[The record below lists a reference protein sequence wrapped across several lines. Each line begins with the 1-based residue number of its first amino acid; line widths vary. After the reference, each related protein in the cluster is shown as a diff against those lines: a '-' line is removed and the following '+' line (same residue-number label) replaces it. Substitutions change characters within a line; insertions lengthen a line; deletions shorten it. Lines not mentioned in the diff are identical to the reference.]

1 LAKYEKTEVTLSDD
15 QHEEMSA
22 IVNEIEEKSRDE
34 LEKIF
39 AEGDTHG
46 VGTQVREV
54 WITDKRQQLDQFRAD
69 QQRNSESV
77 FKQKHDIIQIS
88 FSVSGKRSNQWSMV
102 TIRMGML
109 DLLNYF
115 VISSTCHILQKPSSI

>member
-1 LAKYEKTEVTLSDD
+1 MTLSDD

-46 VGTQVREV
+46 VGTQVRSL
-54 WITDKRQQLDQFRAD
+54 TRG
-69 QQRNSESV
+69 N
-77 FKQKHDIIQIS
+77 
-88 FSVSGKRSNQWSMV
+88 N
-102 TIRMGML
+102 
-109 DLLNYF
+109 
-115 VISSTCHILQKPSSI
+115 